1 MRSLSQ
7 RLHCLV
13 LTATQTNRAAFD
25 VRVLRREHVGGDHR
39 KLAEV
44 TGMVGINQSA
54 EEKDLGLYR
63 LNWVVQ
69 RSLDFSEDRCL
80 WTASCLA
87 VNDPC
92 IHSSF

>member
-1 MRSLSQ
+1 
-7 RLHCLV
+7 
-13 LTATQTNRAAFD
+13 
-25 VRVLRREHVGGDHR
+25 
-39 KLAEV
+39 
-44 TGMVGINQSA
+44 MVGINQSA